1 MQQGWYRQ
9 NINCTVASVRSPW
22 CLCVLSGCRAGI
34 WVPRGS
40 AGCRSRWWTRC
51 FSEGPIWTS
60 AAQTD
65 SLDEGKKHTKSR
77 DNRFTEDFLK
87 TIPETRN
94 MLHKRFGER
103 PFISSYSCSLVWIK
117 FHSYICSYFYKNI
130 TGLTSR
136 HLLHE
141 DLYEAVLAEG
151 SEVLDDV
158 LVL

>member
-1 MQQGWYRQ
+1 MQQGWYEQ
-9 NINCTVASVRSPW
+9 NINGMVASVWSPW

-51 FSEGPIWTS
+51 FSVGPIWTS

-65 SLDEGKKHTKSR
+65 SLDEGKKNTWS
-77 DNRFTEDFLK
+77 TETTGSWRISLRRYLRLGICCTGGSVSDLFYHL
-87 TIPETRN
+87 IPALQFE
-94 MLHKRFGER
+94 
-103 PFISSYSCSLVWIK
+103 S
-117 FHSYICSYFYKNI
+117 HSILI